1 MGTNIIDF
9 LCEAHRVLKP
19 KGVLKVA
26 EVVSRIEDRYIFIRK
41 VESIGFKLNIN
52 KEEEEAAKK
61 ETYFYFF
68 DFVKNSQEVKGKP
81 DIKLTPCL
89 YKKR

>member
-1 MGTNIIDF
+1 MGTNIIEF

-19 KGVLKVA
+19 NGILKIA

-52 KEEEEAAKK
+52 KEEEEASKK
-61 ETYFYFF
+61 EPYFYFF
-68 DFVKNSQEVKGKP
+68 DFVKNSQVVKGMP